1 MEPATHLLKYGKIM
15 KMAIALGIK
24 NFPPVPLAAARKP
37 PAPNE
42 CGRSIRTR
50 LSFCQFMLREK
61 VYLNC

>member
-50 LSFCQFMLREK
+50 LSFC
-61 VYLNC
+61 